1 VTNKANDWIR
11 ENTRARRAPKQPRGN
26 VRQQDKEM
34 TDDLYRILQ
43 YLPEQSRTVLT
54 LHYLE
59 EFALPAGF
67 SLTEGRSL

>member
-1 VTNKANDWIR
+1 
-11 ENTRARRAPKQPRGN
+11 
-26 VRQQDKEM
+26 M